1 LAELELEPDCF
12 PHAVA
17 RRATTRNALAKK
29 NFVSMILR
37 TARLS
42 RAHLLLIR
50 IGVWRKALDIDRL
63 ERPTLFQNRSQS
75 L

>member
-1 LAELELEPDCF
+1 LVVAELEPDCF

-17 RRATTRNALAKK
+17 RRATTRNALAEK
-29 NFVSMILR
+29 NFDPMILLIAKRFR
-37 TARLS
+37 T
-42 RAHLLLIR
+42 HLLLIR
-50 IGVWRKALDIDRL
+50 IGAKRKALNIDCL